1 MNKWLYRYCYKKL
14 SIESKV
20 FSLLFATLVLHLY
33 TVYRLSVY
41 MTPLKKC
48 LRRIDSILNQ
58 IFFIYL
64 YVLLDCERSITNLP
78 IMFPNNFVASS
89 TALADDYSYSA
100 YYAAYDTEEGDVT
113 QPPVRC
119 GGWVPE
125 SEVDAW
131 IRVS

>member
-1 MNKWLYRYCYKKL
+1 
-14 SIESKV
+14 
-20 FSLLFATLVLHLY
+20 
-33 TVYRLSVY
+33 
-41 MTPLKKC
+41 
-48 LRRIDSILNQ
+48 
-58 IFFIYL
+58 
-64 YVLLDCERSITNLP
+64 
-78 IMFPNNFVASS
+78 MFPNNFVASS